1 MPLRKWFFSGKR
13 RNKIVSV
20 AVLPRR
26 ASVFHGT
33 LEMQLPPD
41 FRIREKGA
49 DWVRF
54 SGSKSGMRL
63 LLMHLPFRSP
73 VRQMTEADL
82 ALTFRRILPMRNMP
96 EIRYGFLRHAPTLT
110 AKWLNRRLLGTLLH
124 LIQVQD
130 TVYLL
135 LIEQIREEDAETAES
150 MVRSAEIRRTAV
162 K

>member
-1 MPLRKWFFSGKR
+1 
-13 RNKIVSV
+13 
-20 AVLPRR
+20 
-26 ASVFHGT
+26 
-33 LEMQLPPD
+33 
-41 FRIREKGA
+41 
-49 DWVRF
+49 
-54 SGSKSGMRL
+54 
-63 LLMHLPFRSP
+63 
-73 VRQMTEADL
+73 
-82 ALTFRRILPMRNMP
+82 MRNMP

-150 MVRSAEIRRTAV
+150 MVRSAEIRRTAA